1 MFLKDW
7 YFTSLCWLSVPAD
20 SPSSSNYRKNRWS
33 DFPCL
38 AANQKTALC
47 SCFWKPPRNSR
58 SYFGCR
64 KNRTDIWLC
73 FLSISSLLWFF
84 IYSAAY
90 FIFVQPQK
98 TVHRTA
104 WIYYYLPFSPLRNR
118 QKTKIP
124 LCTADIRVVHWVIV
138 LNEIMTFGRFNH
150 FATLERSDFFS
161 FCLSCDRFGLCK
173 ISTGHHSL
181 LCGINIFFTCQV
193 FCYVLS

>member
-7 YFTSLCWLSVPAD
+7 CFTNLCWSSEQAD
-20 SPSSSNYRKNRWS
+20 SSSNNSYRKNRWS

-47 SCFWKPPRNSR
+47 SYFWELPRNSK
-58 SYFGCR
+58 SYFGYR

-73 FLSISSLLWFF
+73 FLSNLSLLWFC

-98 TVHRTA
+98 TVHRTV
-104 WIYYYLPFSPLRNR
+104 WIYHYLPFPPLRNR

-124 LCTADIRVVHWVIV
+124 FCTAYDRVVHWVIV

-150 FATLERSDFFS
+150 FATFKCSDLFS
-161 FCLSCDRFGLCK
+161 FCLSCNRFRLFK
-173 ISTGHHSL
+173 ISACHHSL
-181 LCGINIFFTCQV
+181 L
-193 FCYVLS
+193 